1 MEPDIEIV
9 APDGTTIKFPAGTPD
24 DEILRVMQENFGGPE
39 DSEYYSEP
47 GMTEDNP
54 IDLATV
60 DRATAAGLTQGTW
73 VKGADGTVYALPSPP
88 TEGQVRVGDEPLAQ
102 GVYQRPFSV
111 AEDIA
116 KSIPT
121 GIVEGATGLV
131 GLQGAIGQA
140 MYGEQ
145 AAGQYVPGF
154 GFVGPTGEQL
164 NDRLRESLGRDY
176 YQPQSVAG
184 EYARTAGEFLPG
196 LVAPGGT
203 GAKVASWLVP
213 AATSETAGQLARA
226 LSGGE
231 RDTAAEGFARMGGG
245 LIGGLGVGGFNA
257 ARSGADIALR
267 NAAEGVTPQQ
277 LEMAAALRQRGG
289 LLGVDLTNAE
299 AMQQATGGATGL
311 GRLQRVVEGQT
322 SRMAPM
328 FANRPAQVER
338 AITSELDRLGPSVEP
353 STLAPQVRDAAGGVL
368 TRLRQRANE
377 DAGPFYRNLPGQ
389 SLPPEQ
395 FQQLTEN
402 PSFAAALR
410 AVRGDEELAPLLSAE
425 LPMDE
430 STRMLRARQQGFNR
444 PAFHETTPEGYQGI
458 TTEGFSLAPRRAG
471 AGDFQMPIGVFTKPT
486 GEAIGVGG
494 DNAVQ
499 MPLLMR
505 TPQTQTFADRAELA
519 SLLRQNPEYG
529 ASVNRLDDTNATF
542 GRLGRAA
549 DEAWDRT
556 RNTPEGDVVDAMD
569 NDLMRMWK
577 DSEIGAGEAA
587 RRIATEDLRGR
598 GLDAITVQN
607 DRGTLGRNVETS
619 VVFDPS
625 NIRSRFDAFP
635 APTPDNDLNVI
646 NEVVKQLGTMADE
659 AAPNSMRQG
668 GSMTRAAQRTQAQQ
682 LADALAREASP
693 DYAMARDTVR
703 GVNEAFIDPLKAGPI
718 GALADSSEAAPNLAS
733 MTGRLFPDAPFE
745 GQAAETARALELM
758 GEIDPSVGGPLVRQ
772 HLARQAMEAQQ
783 QLATGDNQFGGA
795 NFVARAFGNPEQ
807 RRTVM
812 GAIDATAPRVDPS
825 MAFPEINPNVQQALP
840 SDPMANLV
848 EVLQA
853 TGQRARAGSE
863 TAFNQEFQQQL
874 RGGNLASGSVRAGIN
889 LPGIPGQL
897 AKGFDDWTARRNAE
911 TLADLLVANSDEF
924 SARLTRA
931 INRPRG
937 ANRIRTATAVG
948 AGQED

>member
-140 MYGEQ
+140 MGGQ
-145 AAGQYVPGF
+145 PGQYIPGF
-154 GFVGPTGEQL
+154 GVVGPTGEQL
-164 NDRLRESLGRDY
+164 NDELRRSLGRDY

-231 RDTAAEGFARMGGG
+231 RDTATEGFARMGGG

-410 AVRGDEELAPLLSAE
+410 AVRGDEELAPLLQIE
-425 LPMDE
+425 GQP
-430 STRMLRARQQGFNR
+430 R
-444 PAFHETTPEGYQGI
+444 PAMGSVVRYRGQDYTG
-458 TTEGFSLAPRRAG
+458 
-471 AGDFQMPIGVFTKPT
+471 PT
-486 GEAIGVGG
+486 H
-494 DNAVQ
+494 
-499 MPLLMR
+499 
-505 TPQTQTFADRAELA
+505 
-519 SLLRQNPEYG
+519 
-529 ASVNRLDDTNATF
+529 
-542 GRLGRAA
+542 
-549 DEAWDRT
+549 
-556 RNTPEGDVVDAMD
+556 
-569 NDLMRMWK
+569 
-577 DSEIGAGEAA
+577 
-587 RRIATEDLRGR
+587 
-598 GLDAITVQN
+598 LDAIAAAPPELRQSVASSGERLFSTPRGGVLDRFRAQN
-607 DRGTLGRNVETS
+607 YAVKNGLISEDAPSWAQTSPELISENLAMIPGGRTAA
-619 VVFDPS
+619 P
-625 NIRSRFDAFP
+625 DA
-635 APTPDNDLNVI
+635 DLSVI

-659 AAPNSMRQG
+659 AAPSSMRVG

-911 TLADLLVANSDEF
+911 TLAELLMANSDEF

-937 ANRIRTATAVG
+937 ANRIRAGVAVG